1 MVPQERT
8 AAEPDTSSVVPP
20 AVAEAA
26 LKYQRLREVEKEH
39 LDRMAR
45 YNLLDDWTEEVR
57 ATVLEARERI
67 REVRAARE
75 LFRQQIREFVG
86 RLRAAREPLP
96 GVLRRTRSM
105 LRLLES
111 AGAIVHDDGWLEAE
125 VLEWAIEEYENA
137 A

>member
-1 MVPQERT
+1 MVPQEGT
-8 AAEPDTSSVVPP
+8 VADPDALSAVPP

-26 LKYQRLREVEKEH
+26 LRYQRFREVEKEH
-39 LDRMAR
+39 LDRMGR

-57 ATVLEARERI
+57 ATVIEARERI

-75 LFRQQIREFVG
+75 LFRQKICEFVN
-86 RLRAAREPLP
+86 RLRATGEPLSM
-96 GVLRRTRSM
+96 VLRQTRSL
-105 LRLLES
+105 LRVLEL
-111 AGAIVHDDGWLEAE
+111 AGAIVGDYGWLEAE